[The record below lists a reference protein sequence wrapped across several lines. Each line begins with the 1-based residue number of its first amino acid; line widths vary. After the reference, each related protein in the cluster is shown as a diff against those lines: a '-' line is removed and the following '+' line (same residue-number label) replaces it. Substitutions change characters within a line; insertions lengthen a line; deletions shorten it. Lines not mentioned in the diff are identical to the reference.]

1 MDRHKQAL
9 EKLAHGTVIPATPL
23 ALDAER
29 KFDEKRQRA
38 LLRYYM
44 DAGVG
49 GIGSRRSYDA
59 VCNPRPGNCTVSACV
74 GVDGAGNGAL

>member
-1 MDRHKQAL
+1 MKNWHT
-9 EKLAHGTVIPATPL
+9 GTVIPATPL

-49 GIGSRRSYDA
+49 GIA
-59 VCNPRPGNCTVSACV
+59 VGVHTTQFAIRDPEIALFLACV